1 VTEESTMKRPTPFA
15 ALLLACCL
23 ALLPLPAGAQEEPAA
38 PEDAGEAMAPE
49 DEALGD
55 DGQLGIDEILEG
67 EEEVLAAED
76 PEGYSYDPAGRRDPF
91 LSLLLRTQ
99 VRQADQPRPPGVP
112 GLLIDEIDI
121 KGIFALNNRM
131 FAQVQTADKEKSY
144 LIQEGDQL
152 YDGEVVSI
160 ADNEVVFKQV
170 VNDPS
175 VIKPFREVV
184 KKLNPEP

>member
-1 VTEESTMKRPTPFA
+1 MGTRTW
-15 ALLLACCL
+15 
-23 ALLPLPAGAQEEPAA
+23 LLPLALVLSMPCALAAQEAPPADA
-38 PEDAGEAMAPE
+38 PAEDAGAAS
-49 DEALGD
+49 D
-55 DGQLGIDEILEG
+55 DTQLGIDEILEG
-67 EEEVLAAED
+67 EEEILSGDAGD
-76 PEGYSYDPAGRRDPF
+76 GYNYDPGGRRDPF
-91 LSLLLRTQ
+91 VSLLLRTQ
-99 VRQADQPRPPGVP
+99 VRQEDQPRPPGVP
-112 GLLIDEIDI
+112 GLLIDEIDV

-160 ADNEVVFKQV
+160 ASNEVVFKQI

>member
-1 VTEESTMKRPTPFA
+1 MRSSYRFA
-15 ALLLACCL
+15 WAVAMLAGAL
-23 ALLPLPAGAQEEPAA
+23 ALAPVTAQEPDAAATTDETA
-38 PEDAGEAMAPE
+38 PEGA
-49 DEALGD
+49 D
-55 DGQLGIDEILEG
+55 DGQLDIDEILQAEEELLAGEEG
-67 EEEVLAAED
+67 E
-76 PEGYSYDPAGRRDPF
+76 GYHYDAAGRRDPF
-91 LSLLLRTQ
+91 ISLLLRTQ
-99 VRQADQPRPPGVP
+99 VRQDDQPRPAGVP

-121 KGIFALNNRM
+121 KGIFALNGRM

-160 ADNEVVFKQV
+160 TANEVMFKQV

>member
-1 VTEESTMKRPTPFA
+1 MRTPA
-15 ALLLACCL
+15 MSPRHWLLAL
-23 ALLPLPAGAQEEPAA
+23 ALALAVPLAAVAQEAPSADAPAA
-38 PEDAGEAMAPE
+38 EETATT
-49 DEALGD
+49 D
-55 DGQLGIDEILEG
+55 DTQLGIDEILEG
-67 EEEVLAAED
+67 EEDVLSGDAVD
-76 PEGYSYDPAGRRDPF
+76 GYNYDPAGRRDPF
-91 LSLLLRTQ
+91 VSLLLRTQ
-99 VRQADQPRPPGVP
+99 VRPEDQPRPPGVP
-112 GLLIDEIDI
+112 GLLIDEIDV

-160 ADNEVVFKQV
+160 ASNEVVFKQV

>member
-1 VTEESTMKRPTPFA
+1 MIRHPRTLA
-15 ALLLACCL
+15 ALLFALLLVPCL
-23 ALLPLPAGAQEEPAA
+23 AVAQEPAEET
-38 PEDAGEAMAPE
+38 PEMPAEGADTGEE
-49 DEALGD
+49 LTVEGEEE
-55 DGQLGIDEILEG
+55 LGIDEILQG
-67 EEEVLAAED
+67 EEEILAGETG
-76 PEGYSYDPAGRRDPF
+76 EGYSYDPAGRRDPF
-91 LSLLLRTQ
+91 VSLLQRTQ
-99 VRQADQPRPPGVP
+99 IRRDQQPRPPGVP
-112 GLLIDEIDI
+112 GLLIDEIDV
-121 KGIFALNNRM
+121 KGIFALNGRM

-160 ADNEVVFKQV
+160 ANNEVVFKQV

>member
-1 VTEESTMKRPTPFA
+1 MKRHLRNVPIA
-15 ALLLACCL
+15 LLALLLVPCASL
-23 ALLPLPAGAQEEPAA
+23 AQEPLGESPEGMEEEYA
-38 PEDAGEAMAPE
+38 PG
-49 DEALGD
+49 LGT
-55 DGQLGIDEILEG
+55 GQLGIDDILQG
-67 EEEVLAAED
+67 EEEVLAGEVG
-76 PEGYSYDPAGRRDPF
+76 EGYSYDPGGRRDPF

-99 VRQADQPRPPGVP
+99 IRQRDQPRPPGVP

-160 ADNEVVFKQV
+160 ASNEVVFKQV

>member
-1 VTEESTMKRPTPFA
+1 MSRPHRLTP
-15 ALLLACCL
+15 LLLAVVL
-23 ALLPLPAGAQEEPAA
+23 AVPAARAQEPAA
-38 PEDAGEAMAPE
+38 PPAGQPDPAAQ
-49 DEALGD
+49 DT
-55 DGQLGIDEILEG
+55 GQIDEILEG
-67 EEEVLAAED
+67 EEEVLAGQ
-76 PEGYSYDPAGRRDPF
+76 GYSYDPAGRRDPF
-91 LSLLLRTQ
+91 VSLLARTQ
-99 VRQADQPRPPGVP
+99 VRDETAPRPEGVP
-112 GLLIDEIDI
+112 GLLIDEISI
-121 KGIFALNNRM
+121 QGIFQLNGRF

-160 ADNEVVFKQV
+160 ADNEVAFKQI